1 MAQDL
6 SSNKS
11 LNLTFNTNYNYR
23 IRIELSN
30 ISSCFESLTL
40 YEHGQYILNVQ
51 SSSTNSSSNLTCRLT
66 TQRSA
71 NNIYIPLIIGG
82 VLLLVLFVFCIF
94 AQRMKLREH
103 LLNLKNHCFKNVPPQ
118 EPTHSYDLQV
128 CPPTVIN
135 TTDANPSIPKLPP
148 IHKVSNVIVPRS
160 KRLLSLD
167 AFRGFGKENY
177 NK

>member
-1 MAQDL
+1 
-6 SSNKS
+6 
-11 LNLTFNTNYNYR
+11 
-23 IRIELSN
+23 
-30 ISSCFESLTL
+30 
-40 YEHGQYILNVQ
+40 
-51 SSSTNSSSNLTCRLT
+51 
-66 TQRSA
+66 
-71 NNIYIPLIIGG
+71 
-82 VLLLVLFVFCIF
+82 
-94 AQRMKLREH
+94 MKLREH